1 MSCNISLELQTLLR
15 IPYVFFSLPIMPS
28 GLEQPHR
35 AVSMPQD
42 SYSSYHGI
50 SGLYINTGTV
60 FE

>member
-1 MSCNISLELQTLLR
+1 MQHLFGVTDFAPDSVR
-15 IPYVFFSLPIMPS
+15 VFFSSYNAS

-35 AVSMPQD
+35 VVSMPQD